1 MTTTAID
8 VEYRRRIAAMTPK
21 ERLARTAAML
31 AWTRQQMAAHIRKEQ
46 PGLSDERLRWEVA
59 LRMYESE
66 SEVVA
71 MINRHLAN
79 VPD

>member
-8 VEYRRRIAAMTPK
+8 LEYQRRIAAMTPK

-31 AWTRQQMAAHIRKEQ
+31 AWTRQQMAARIRKEQ
-46 PGLSDERLRWEVA
+46 PGLSDERLKWEVA